1 VNRDALYLQHVL
13 DAIGK
18 IERYVEELLSKQ

>member
-1 VNRDALYLQHVL
+1 VNRDTLYPQHVL

-18 IERYVEELLSKQ
+18 IERYVAELLSKQ